1 MKVRRNLMATSR
13 LYPDVSRVRYHGMNL
28 RRAPWVG
35 VVLLLLAVGTLGGQP
50 AQRAILAE
58 KMRADLRRIADETRG
73 VVGAQVI
80 DLATGE
86 RIGVN
91 DTLVFPQG
99 SAIKIPLLIELFR
112 QDAAGQ
118 LPMTTRVPI
127 RKADRT
133 GGSGLLLNL
142 GDGTSELSL
151 GDLAM
156 FMVTVSDN
164 TATNLLID
172 RVGMEKVNAT
182 MREMGLAAVKL
193 QRKMIR
199 PKDSAAGNENI
210 ATPAAAATVMAKI
223 ARCELPMPKE
233 RCAEL
238 RRLLEIPKGGPIE
251 ASVPEGVRVA
261 WKPGDI
267 EGVNTAWG
275 LVDLPGRPY
284 VVVGMVNYSDAEE
297 GSRALR
303 RIADAA
309 YGYFH
314 VLARSTRYGA
324 RVPLDV
330 IPK

>member
-1 MKVRRNLMATSR
+1 VTGTTRRRLHVRHCLVAAC
-13 LYPDVSRVRYHGMNL
+13 G
-28 RRAPWVG
+28 AA
-35 VVLLLLAVGTLGGQP
+35 VLLAAAPSVSVAQP
-50 AQRAILAE
+50 AQRAILAT
-58 KMRADLRRIADETRG
+58 KLRTELRQIADDTKG

-86 RIGVN
+86 RMGVN
-91 DTLVFPQG
+91 DTLTFPQG
-99 SAIKIPLLIELFR
+99 STIKVPLLIELYR
-112 QDAAGQ
+112 QDEAGT
-118 LPMTTRVPI
+118 LELSTRVPV
-127 RKADRT
+127 RLADRT
-133 GGSGLLLNL
+133 GGDGLLQHL

-151 GDLAM
+151 GDLAV
-156 FMVTVSDN
+156 FMITVSDN
-164 TATNLLID
+164 TATNMPID

-182 MREMGLAAVKL
+182 TRALGVPEVKL

-199 PKDSAAGNENI
+199 PRDSYAGNENI
-210 ATPAAAATVMAKI
+210 ATPSSAATIMAKI
-223 ARCELPMPKE
+223 AKCELPMSRE
-233 RCAEL
+233 RCGAL

-251 ASVPEGVRVA
+251 ASVPEGVKVA

-284 VVVGMVNYSDAEE
+284 VVVGMVNYSDADE
-297 GSRALR
+297 GMKALR

-314 VLARSTRYGA
+314 VLARSTPFGA

>member
-1 MKVRRNLMATSR
+1 VTLSA
-13 LYPDVSRVRYHGMNL
+13 
-28 RRAPWVG
+28 APG
-35 VVLLLLAVGTLGGQP
+35 SSQAQP
-50 AQRAILAE
+50 AQRAILAS
-58 KMRADLRRIADETRG
+58 KLRTELQRIADETKG

-86 RIGVN
+86 RVGVN
-91 DTLVFPQG
+91 DTLTFPQG
-99 SAIKIPLLIELFR
+99 SAIKIPLLIELYH
-112 QDAAGQ
+112 QDDVGALQ
-118 LPMTTRVPI
+118 LSARVPV
-127 RKADRT
+127 RLADRT
-133 GGSGLLLNL
+133 GGSGLLQNL
-142 GDGTSELSL
+142 GDGTSQLSL

-156 FMVTVSDN
+156 FMITVSDN
-164 TATNLLID
+164 TATNMLID
-172 RVGMEKVNAT
+172 RVGMDRVNAT
-182 MREMGLAAVKL
+182 TRALGVPEVKL

-199 PKDSAAGNENI
+199 PRDSAAGNENI
-210 ATPAAAATVMAKI
+210 ATPAAAATIMAKI
-223 ARCELPMPKE
+223 AKCELPMRRE
-233 RCAEL
+233 RCGEL

-284 VVVGMVNYSDAEE
+284 VVVGMVNYSDADE
-297 GSRALR
+297 GMKALR

-314 VLARSTRYGA
+314 VLARSTPYGA

>member
-1 MKVRRNLMATSR
+1 LVAVITQVRAIVRR
-13 LYPDVSRVRYHGMNL
+13 RV
-28 RRAPWVG
+28 
-35 VVLLLLAVGTLGGQP
+35 VVTAGASIALLAMSAGTSGAQP
-50 AQRAILAE
+50 AQRAILAT
-58 KMRADLRRIADETRG
+58 KLRTELHRIADETKG

-80 DLATGE
+80 DLTTGE

-91 DTLVFPQG
+91 DTLTFPQG
-99 SAIKIPLLIELFR
+99 SAIKIPLLIELYR
-112 QDAAGQ
+112 QDATGV
-118 LPMTTRVPI
+118 LKLSTRVPV
-127 RKADRT
+127 RLADRT
-133 GGSGLLLNL
+133 GGSGLLQNL

-156 FMVTVSDN
+156 FMITVSDN
-164 TATNLLID
+164 TATNILID
-172 RVGMEKVNAT
+172 RVGMDKVNTTTRALGVP
-182 MREMGLAAVKL
+182 EVKL

-199 PKDSAAGNENI
+199 PRDSAAGNENI
-210 ATPAAAATVMAKI
+210 ATPTAAATIMAKI
-223 ARCELPMPKE
+223 ATCELPMSKE
-233 RCAEL
+233 KCGEL

-297 GSRALR
+297 GMRALR

-309 YGYFH
+309 YVYFH
-314 VLARSTRYGA
+314 VLARSTPYGA

>member
-1 MKVRRNLMATSR
+1 MLSAAPS
-13 LYPDVSRVRYHGMNL
+13 VSV
-28 RRAPWVG
+28 A
-35 VVLLLLAVGTLGGQP
+35 QP
-50 AQRAILAE
+50 AQRAILAA
-58 KMRADLRRIADETRG
+58 KLRTELRQIADETKG

-91 DTLVFPQG
+91 DTLTFPQG
-99 SAIKIPLLIELFR
+99 SAIKIPLLIELYR
-112 QDAAGQ
+112 QDETGA
-118 LPMTTRVPI
+118 LKLSTRVPV
-127 RKADRT
+127 RLADRT
-133 GGSGLLLNL
+133 GGSGLLQNL

-156 FMVTVSDN
+156 FMITVSDN
-164 TATNLLID
+164 TATNMLID
-172 RVGMEKVNAT
+172 RVGIDKVNAT
-182 MREMGLAAVKL
+182 TRALGVPDVKL

-199 PKDSAAGNENI
+199 PRDSFAGNENI
-210 ATPAAAATVMAKI
+210 ATPASAATIMAKI
-223 ARCELPMPKE
+223 AKCELPMSKQ
-233 RCAEL
+233 RCGEL
-238 RRLLEIPKGGPIE
+238 RQLLEIPKGGPIE
-251 ASVPEGVRVA
+251 VSVPEGVRVA

-284 VVVGMVNYSDAEE
+284 VVVGMVTYSDADE
-297 GSRALR
+297 GMKALR

-314 VLARSTRYGA
+314 VLARSTPYGV

-330 IPK
+330 IPKQ

>member
-1 MKVRRNLMATSR
+1 MAVCGAAAM
-13 LYPDVSRVRYHGMNL
+13 LLVAPGM
-28 RRAPWVG
+28 AG
-35 VVLLLLAVGTLGGQP
+35 AQP
-50 AQRAILAE
+50 GQRAILAA
-58 KMRADLRRIADETRG
+58 KLRTELHRIADDTKG

-91 DTLVFPQG
+91 DTLTFPQG
-99 SAIKIPLLIELFR
+99 SAIKIPLLIELYH
-112 QDAAGQ
+112 QDDAGA
-118 LPMTTRVPI
+118 LKLSTRVPV
-127 RKADRT
+127 RLVDRT
-133 GGSGLLLNL
+133 GGSGLLQNL

-156 FMVTVSDN
+156 FMITVSDN

-182 MREMGLAAVKL
+182 TRALGVPDVKL

-199 PKDSAAGNENI
+199 PRDSFAGNENI
-210 ATPAAAATVMAKI
+210 ATPSGAATIMAKI
-223 ARCELPMPKE
+223 AKCELPMSKE
-233 RCAEL
+233 RCGEL

-284 VVVGMVNYSDAEE
+284 VVVGMVNYSDADE
-297 GSRALR
+297 GMKALR
-303 RIADAA
+303 RIADTA

-314 VLARSTRYGA
+314 VLARSTPYGV

>member
-1 MKVRRNLMATSR
+1 VRRRRISVRSCVIAACGAIALVSMAPTMS
-13 LYPDVSRVRYHGMNL
+13 G
-28 RRAPWVG
+28 AQG
-35 VVLLLLAVGTLGGQP
+35 
-50 AQRAILAE
+50 AQRAILAT
-58 KMRADLRRIADETRG
+58 KLRSELHRIADETRG

-80 DLATGE
+80 DLATGD

-91 DTLVFPQG
+91 DTLTFPQG
-99 SAIKIPLLIELFR
+99 SAIKIPLLIELYH
-112 QDAAGQ
+112 QDEAGS
-118 LPMTTRVPI
+118 LKLSTRVPV
-127 RKADRT
+127 RLADRT
-133 GGSGLLLNL
+133 GGSGLLQNL

-156 FMVTVSDN
+156 FMITVSDN
-164 TATNLLID
+164 TATNMLID
-172 RVGMEKVNAT
+172 RVGMDKVNAT
-182 MREMGLAAVKL
+182 TRALGVPEVKL

-199 PKDSAAGNENI
+199 PRDSFAGNENI
-210 ATPAAAATVMAKI
+210 ATPSAAATIMAKI
-223 ARCELPMPKE
+223 AKCELPMSRE
-233 RCAEL
+233 RCGEL

-251 ASVPEGVRVA
+251 ASVPEGVKVA

-284 VVVGMVNYSDAEE
+284 VVVGMVNYSDADE
-297 GSRALR
+297 GMKALR

-314 VLARSTRYGA
+314 VLARSTPYGA

>member
-1 MKVRRNLMATSR
+1 MRRRWLARIATT
-13 LYPDVSRVRYHGMNL
+13 VSVTV
-28 RRAPWVG
+28 A
-35 VVLLLLAVGTLGGQP
+35 AASALGAQP
-50 AQRAILAE
+50 AQRAILAT
-58 KMRADLRRIADETRG
+58 KLRTELHRIADETKG

-91 DTLVFPQG
+91 DTLTFPQG
-99 SAIKIPLLIELFR
+99 SAIKIPLLIELYH
-112 QDAAGQ
+112 QDDAGT
-118 LPMTTRVPI
+118 LRLSARVPV
-127 RKADRT
+127 RLADRT
-133 GGSGLLLNL
+133 GGSGLLQNL

-156 FMVTVSDN
+156 FMITVSDN
-164 TATNLLID
+164 TATNILID
-172 RVGMEKVNAT
+172 RVGMEKVNAA
-182 MREMGLAAVKL
+182 MRTLGVPEVKL

-199 PKDSAAGNENI
+199 PRDSAAGNENI
-210 ATPAAAATVMAKI
+210 ATPSAAATIMAKI
-223 ARCELPMPKE
+223 ARCELPMAKE
-233 RCAEL
+233 RCEAL

-284 VVVGMVNYSDAEE
+284 VVVGMVNYSDADE
-297 GSRALR
+297 GMRALR

-309 YGYFH
+309 YGYFR
-314 VLARSTRYGA
+314 VLARSTPYGA
-324 RVPLDV
+324 RVPLDM

>member
-1 MKVRRNLMATSR
+1 LVRPHRSAW
-13 LYPDVSRVRYHGMNL
+13 
-28 RRAPWVG
+28 RRWLHAAAIG
-35 VVLLLLAVGTLGGQP
+35 AILLASSAVADTLGAQP

-58 KMRADLRRIADETRG
+58 KLRVDLRRIADETRG

-91 DTLVFPQG
+91 DTLTFPQG
-99 SAIKIPLLIELFR
+99 STIKVPLLIELYR
-112 QDAAGQ
+112 QDGIGELKLA
-118 LPMTTRVPI
+118 TRVPV
-127 RKADRT
+127 RQADRT

-156 FMVTVSDN
+156 FMITVSDN
-164 TATNLLID
+164 TATNMLID
-172 RVGMEKVNAT
+172 RVTMPKVNAT
-182 MREMGLAAVKL
+182 MRELGVPQVKL

-199 PKDSAAGNENI
+199 PKESAAGNENI
-210 ATPAAAATVMAKI
+210 ATPAAAATIMAKI
-223 ARCELPMPKE
+223 ARCELPMSKE
-233 RCAEL
+233 RCGEL
-238 RRLLEIPKGGPIE
+238 RRVLEISKGGPIE

-284 VVVGMVNYSDAEE
+284 VVVGMVNYSDADD
-297 GSRALR
+297 GMRALR

-314 VLARSTRYGA
+314 VLARSTPYGA
-324 RVPLDV
+324 RVPLEV
-330 IPK
+330 VPK

>member
-1 MKVRRNLMATSR
+1 VRRTIVRLGAFAAIGTSVALPTTAR
-13 LYPDVSRVRYHGMNL
+13 
-28 RRAPWVG
+28 
-35 VVLLLLAVGTLGGQP
+35 TLTGQP
-50 AQRAILAE
+50 AQRAILAA
-58 KMRADLRRIADETRG
+58 KLRAELHRIADETKG
-73 VVGAQVI
+73 VVGAQVL

-91 DTLVFPQG
+91 DTLTFPQG
-99 SAIKIPLLIELFR
+99 SAIKIPLLIELYH
-112 QDAAGQ
+112 QDDAGT
-118 LPMTTRVPI
+118 LELSTRVPV
-127 RKADRT
+127 RLADRT
-133 GGSGLLLNL
+133 GGSGLLQNL

-156 FMVTVSDN
+156 FMITVSDN
-164 TATNLLID
+164 TATNMLID
-172 RVGMEKVNAT
+172 RVGMDKVNAT
-182 MREMGLAAVKL
+182 TRALGVPEVKL

-199 PKDSAAGNENI
+199 PRDSAAGTENI
-210 ATPAAAATVMAKI
+210 ATPAAAATIMAKI
-223 ARCELPMPKE
+223 AKCELPMSKE
-233 RCAEL
+233 RCGQL

-284 VVVGMVNYSDAEE
+284 VVVGMVNYSDADE
-297 GSRALR
+297 GMKALR

-314 VLARSTRYGA
+314 VLARSTPYGA

-330 IPK
+330 IPKGGR

>member
-1 MKVRRNLMATSR
+1 M
-13 LYPDVSRVRYHGMNL
+13 
-28 RRAPWVG
+28 
-35 VVLLLLAVGTLGGQP
+35 LAVGALSLTLGSAAHTLG
-50 AQRAILAE
+50 AQSAHRAMLAE
-58 KMRADLRRIADETRG
+58 KLRADLRRIADETRG

-80 DLATGE
+80 DLTTGD

-91 DTLVFPQG
+91 DTLTFPQG
-99 SAIKIPLLIELFR
+99 SAIKIPLLIELYR
-112 QDAAGQ
+112 QDGTGQ
-118 LPMTTRVPI
+118 LKLTTRVPV
-127 RKADRT
+127 RQADRT

-156 FMVTVSDN
+156 FMITVSDN
-164 TATNLLID
+164 TATNMLID
-172 RVGMEKVNAT
+172 RVGMDRVNALT
-182 MREMGLAAVKL
+182 RELGVPHVKL

-199 PKDSAAGNENI
+199 PKESAAGNENI
-210 ATPAAAATVMAKI
+210 ATPTTAATIMAKI
-223 ARCELPMPKE
+223 ASCELPMSKE
-233 RCAEL
+233 RCGEL

-284 VVVGMVNYSDAEE
+284 VVVGMVNYSDADDAM
-297 GSRALR
+297 RALR

-314 VLARSTRYGA
+314 VLARSTPYGA
-324 RVPLDV
+324 RVPGQ
-330 IPK
+330 

>member
-1 MKVRRNLMATSR
+1 VTSAMRRRIGVRRCLIATCGAALMLSAAPS
-13 LYPDVSRVRYHGMNL
+13 VSV
-28 RRAPWVG
+28 A
-35 VVLLLLAVGTLGGQP
+35 QP
-50 AQRAILAE
+50 AQRAILAA
-58 KMRADLRRIADETRG
+58 KLRTELRQIADETKG

-91 DTLVFPQG
+91 DTLTFPQG
-99 SAIKIPLLIELFR
+99 SAIKIPLLIELYR
-112 QDAAGQ
+112 QDETGA
-118 LPMTTRVPI
+118 LKLSTRVPV
-127 RKADRT
+127 RLADRT
-133 GGSGLLLNL
+133 GGSGLLQNL

-156 FMVTVSDN
+156 FMITVSDN
-164 TATNLLID
+164 TATNMLID
-172 RVGMEKVNAT
+172 RVGIDKVNAT
-182 MREMGLAAVKL
+182 TRAFGVPDVKL

-199 PKDSAAGNENI
+199 PRDSFAGNENI
-210 ATPAAAATVMAKI
+210 ATPASAATIMAKI
-223 ARCELPMPKE
+223 AKCELPMSKQ
-233 RCAEL
+233 RCGEL

-284 VVVGMVNYSDAEE
+284 VVVGMVNYSDADE
-297 GSRALR
+297 GMKALR

-314 VLARSTRYGA
+314 VLARSTPYGA

-330 IPK
+330 IPKQ

>member
-1 MKVRRNLMATSR
+1 MSSAAPGTS
-13 LYPDVSRVRYHGMNL
+13 G
-28 RRAPWVG
+28 A
-35 VVLLLLAVGTLGGQP
+35 QP
-50 AQRAILAE
+50 AQRAILAA
-58 KMRADLRRIADETRG
+58 KLRTELHRIADDTKG

-91 DTLVFPQG
+91 DTLTFPQG
-99 SAIKIPLLIELFR
+99 SAIKIPLLIELYH
-112 QDAAGQ
+112 QDDAGV
-118 LPMTTRVPI
+118 LKLSTRVPV
-127 RKADRT
+127 RLADRT
-133 GGSGLLLNL
+133 GGSGLLQNL

-156 FMVTVSDN
+156 FMITVSDN
-164 TATNLLID
+164 TATNMLID
-172 RVGMEKVNAT
+172 RVGIDKVNAT
-182 MREMGLAAVKL
+182 TRALGVPEVKL

-199 PKDSAAGNENI
+199 PRDSYAGNENI
-210 ATPAAAATVMAKI
+210 ATPSAAATIMAKI
-223 ARCELPMPKE
+223 AKCELPMSKE
-233 RCAEL
+233 RCGEL

-284 VVVGMVNYSDAEE
+284 VVVGMVNYSDANE
-297 GSRALR
+297 GMKALR
-303 RIADAA
+303 QIADAA

-314 VLARSTRYGA
+314 VLARSTPYGA

>member
-1 MKVRRNLMATSR
+1 MMLRRTIVRRCLVAACGAGVMLS
-13 LYPDVSRVRYHGMNL
+13 V
-28 RRAPWVG
+28 APG
-35 VVLLLLAVGTLGGQP
+35 ASGAQA
-50 AQRAILAE
+50 AQRAILAAKLRTE
-58 KMRADLRRIADETRG
+58 LRRIADETKG

-91 DTLVFPQG
+91 DTLTFPQG
-99 SAIKIPLLIELFR
+99 SAIKVPLLIELYH
-112 QDAAGQ
+112 QDDAGT
-118 LPMTTRVPI
+118 LKLSTRVPV
-127 RKADRT
+127 RLADRT
-133 GGSGLLLNL
+133 GGSGLLQNL

-156 FMVTVSDN
+156 FMITVSDN
-164 TATNLLID
+164 TATNMLID
-172 RVGMEKVNAT
+172 RVGMDRVNAT
-182 MREMGLAAVKL
+182 TRALGVPEVKL

-199 PKDSAAGNENI
+199 PRDSVAGNENI
-210 ATPAAAATVMAKI
+210 ATPMAAATIMAKI
-223 ARCELPMPKE
+223 AKCELPMSRD
-233 RCAEL
+233 RCAAL
-238 RRLLEIPKGGPIE
+238 RQLLEIPKGGPIE
-251 ASVPEGVRVA
+251 ASVPEGVKVA

-297 GSRALR
+297 GMKTLR

-314 VLARSTRYGA
+314 VLARSTPYGA

>member
-1 MKVRRNLMATSR
+1 MKRR
-13 LYPDVSRVRYHGMNL
+13 
-28 RRAPWVG
+28 
-35 VVLLLLAVGTLGGQP
+35 LLATLALVAAPTATATTLGAQP
-50 AQRAILAE
+50 AQRAILAT
-58 KMRADLRRIADETRG
+58 KLRAELQRIADETKG
-73 VVGAQVI
+73 VVGAQVV

-91 DTLVFPQG
+91 DTLTFPQG
-99 SAIKIPLLIELFR
+99 SAIKIPLLIELYR
-112 QDAAGQ
+112 QDDVGA
-118 LPMTTRVPI
+118 LKLSTRVPV
-127 RKADRT
+127 RLADRT
-133 GGSGLLLNL
+133 GGSGLLQHL

-156 FMVTVSDN
+156 FMITVSDN
-164 TATNLLID
+164 TATNMLID
-172 RVGMEKVNAT
+172 RVGMDKVNAA
-182 MREMGLAAVKL
+182 MRGLGVSEVKL

-199 PKDSAAGNENI
+199 PRDSAAGNENI
-210 ATPAAAATVMAKI
+210 ATPAAAATIMARI

-233 RCAEL
+233 KCGAL

-275 LVDLPGRPY
+275 LVDLPGRAY
-284 VVVGMVNYSDAEE
+284 VVVGMVNYSDADD
-297 GSRALR
+297 GMRALR

-314 VLARSTRYGA
+314 VLARSTPYGA
-324 RVPLDV
+324 RVPLDM

>member
-1 MKVRRNLMATSR
+1 VTCGAGVTLSA
-13 LYPDVSRVRYHGMNL
+13 
-28 RRAPWVG
+28 APG
-35 VVLLLLAVGTLGGQP
+35 SSQAQP
-50 AQRAILAE
+50 AQRAILAS
-58 KMRADLRRIADETRG
+58 KLRTELQRIADETKG

-86 RIGVN
+86 RVGVN
-91 DTLVFPQG
+91 DTLTFPQG
-99 SAIKIPLLIELFR
+99 SAIKIPLLIELYH
-112 QDAAGQ
+112 QDDAGALQ
-118 LPMTTRVPI
+118 LSARVPV
-127 RKADRT
+127 RLADRT
-133 GGSGLLLNL
+133 GGSGLLQNL
-142 GDGTSELSL
+142 GDGTSQLSL

-156 FMVTVSDN
+156 FMITVSDN
-164 TATNLLID
+164 TATNMLID
-172 RVGMEKVNAT
+172 RVGMDKVNAT
-182 MREMGLAAVKL
+182 TRALGLPEVKL
-193 QRKMIR
+193 QRKMILPR
-199 PKDSAAGNENI
+199 DSAAGNENI
-210 ATPAAAATVMAKI
+210 ATPAAAATIMAKI
-223 ARCELPMPKE
+223 AKCELPMRRE
-233 RCAEL
+233 RCGEL

-284 VVVGMVNYSDAEE
+284 VVVGMVNYSDADE
-297 GSRALR
+297 GMKALR

-314 VLARSTRYGA
+314 VLARSTPYGA

>member
-1 MKVRRNLMATSR
+1 
-13 LYPDVSRVRYHGMNL
+13 MNL
-28 RRAPWVG
+28 RPTVWVG
-35 VVLLLLAVGTLGGQP
+35 VLLLLLGTSAALGAQP

-58 KMRADLRRIADETRG
+58 KMRTDLRRIADETRG

-91 DTLVFPQG
+91 DTLTFPQG
-99 SAIKIPLLIELFR
+99 SSIKIPLLIELFR

-118 LPMTTRVPI
+118 LPMTTRVTI

-156 FMVTVSDN
+156 FMITVSDN

-182 MREMGLAAVKL
+182 MRELGLGAVKL

-199 PKDSAAGNENI
+199 PKDSAAGTENI

-238 RRLLEIPKGGPIE
+238 RRVLEIPKGGPIE
-251 ASVPEGVRVA
+251 ASVPQGVRVA

-267 EGVNTAWG
+267 EGVSTAWG

-284 VVVGMVNYSDAEE
+284 VVVGMVNYGDADA
-297 GSRALR
+297 GRALR

-309 YGYFH
+309 YGYFQ
-314 VLARSTRYGA
+314 VLARSTPYGA

-330 IPK
+330 MPK

>member
-1 MKVRRNLMATSR
+1 MSSAAPGTS
-13 LYPDVSRVRYHGMNL
+13 G
-28 RRAPWVG
+28 A
-35 VVLLLLAVGTLGGQP
+35 QP
-50 AQRAILAE
+50 AQRAILAA
-58 KMRADLRRIADETRG
+58 KLRTELHRIADDTKG

-91 DTLVFPQG
+91 DTLTFPQG
-99 SAIKIPLLIELFR
+99 SAIKIPLLIELYH
-112 QDAAGQ
+112 QDDAGV
-118 LPMTTRVPI
+118 LKLSTRVPV
-127 RKADRT
+127 RLADRT
-133 GGSGLLLNL
+133 GGSGLLQNL

-156 FMVTVSDN
+156 FMITVSDN
-164 TATNLLID
+164 TATNMLMD
-172 RVGMEKVNAT
+172 RVGIDKVNAT
-182 MREMGLAAVKL
+182 TRALGVPEVKL

-199 PKDSAAGNENI
+199 PRDSYAGNENI
-210 ATPAAAATVMAKI
+210 ATPSAAATIMAKI
-223 ARCELPMPKE
+223 AKCELPMSKE
-233 RCAEL
+233 RCGEL

-284 VVVGMVNYSDAEE
+284 VVVGMVNYSDADE
-297 GSRALR
+297 GMKALR
-303 RIADAA
+303 QIADAA

-314 VLARSTRYGA
+314 VLARSTPYGA

>member
-1 MKVRRNLMATSR
+1 MSEQT
-13 LYPDVSRVRYHGMNL
+13 L
-28 RRAPWVG
+28 RRSAAWRGVRHATVAIVSLVLVSAP
-35 VVLLLLAVGTLGGQP
+35 AVRTLGAQP
-50 AQRAILAE
+50 AHRAMLAE
-58 KMRADLRRIADETRG
+58 KLRADLRRIADETRG

-80 DLATGE
+80 DLSTGD

-91 DTLVFPQG
+91 DTLTFPQG
-99 SAIKIPLLIELFR
+99 SAIKIPLLIELYR
-112 QDAAGQ
+112 QDGAGQ
-118 LPMTTRVPI
+118 LKLTTRVPV
-127 RKADRT
+127 RQTDRT

-156 FMVTVSDN
+156 FMITVSDN
-164 TATNLLID
+164 TATNMLID
-172 RVGMEKVNAT
+172 RVGMDRVNALT
-182 MREMGLAAVKL
+182 RELGVPQVKL

-199 PKDSAAGNENI
+199 PKESAAGNENI
-210 ATPAAAATVMAKI
+210 ATPTAAATIMAKI
-223 ARCELPMPKE
+223 ASCELPMSKE
-233 RCAEL
+233 RCGEL

-284 VVVGMVNYSDAEE
+284 VVVGMVNYSDAED
-297 GSRALR
+297 GMRALR

-314 VLARSTRYGA
+314 VLARSTPYGA
-324 RVPLDV
+324 RVPSQ
-330 IPK
+330 

>member
-1 MKVRRNLMATSR
+1 M
-13 LYPDVSRVRYHGMNL
+13 
-28 RRAPWVG
+28 RRASLWPLAFSFALVCTG
-35 VVLLLLAVGTLGGQP
+35 RVLRAQP

-58 KMRADLRRIADETRG
+58 KMRTELRRIADETRG

-80 DLATGE
+80 DLATGD

-91 DTLVFPQG
+91 DTLTFPQG
-99 SAIKIPLLIELFR
+99 STIKVPLLIELYHQATTGR
-112 QDAAGQ
+112 LDLA
-118 LPMTTRVPI
+118 TRVPV
-127 RKADRT
+127 RAADRT
-133 GGSGLLLNL
+133 GGDGLLQHL
-142 GDGTSELSL
+142 GDGTSQLSL
-151 GDLAM
+151 GDLAV
-156 FMVTVSDN
+156 FMITVSDN

-172 RVGMEKVNAT
+172 RVGMDQVNAT
-182 MREMGLAAVKL
+182 MRELGVPQVRM

-199 PKDSAAGNENI
+199 PKESAAGNENL

-223 ARCELPMPKE
+223 ARCELPMPRE
-233 RCAEL
+233 RCGEL

-284 VVVGMVNYSDAEE
+284 VVVGMVNYSDADDAM
-297 GSRALR
+297 RALR

-314 VLARSTRYGA
+314 VLARSTPYGA
-324 RVPLDV
+324 RVPLEAL
-330 IPK
+330 PKQP

>member
-1 MKVRRNLMATSR
+1 MTSAMRRRIGVRRCLIAACGAALMLSAAPS
-13 LYPDVSRVRYHGMNL
+13 VSV
-28 RRAPWVG
+28 A
-35 VVLLLLAVGTLGGQP
+35 QP
-50 AQRAILAE
+50 AQRAILAA
-58 KMRADLRRIADETRG
+58 KLRTELRQIADETTG

-91 DTLVFPQG
+91 DTLTFPQG
-99 SAIKIPLLIELFR
+99 SAIKIPLLIELYR
-112 QDAAGQ
+112 QDETGA
-118 LPMTTRVPI
+118 LKLSTRVPV
-127 RKADRT
+127 RLADRT
-133 GGSGLLLNL
+133 GGSGLLQNL

-156 FMVTVSDN
+156 FMITVSDN
-164 TATNLLID
+164 TATNMLID
-172 RVGMEKVNAT
+172 RVGMDKVNAT
-182 MREMGLAAVKL
+182 TRALGVPDVKL

-199 PKDSAAGNENI
+199 PRDSFAGNENI
-210 ATPAAAATVMAKI
+210 ATPAAAATIMAKI
-223 ARCELPMPKE
+223 AKCELPISKQ
-233 RCAEL
+233 RCGEL

-284 VVVGMVNYSDAEE
+284 VVVGMVNYSDADE
-297 GSRALR
+297 GMKALR

-314 VLARSTRYGA
+314 VLARSTPYGA

-330 IPK
+330 IPKQ

>member
-1 MKVRRNLMATSR
+1 MREPRAAMRRSIWRAIGSGVTLAMMAGS
-13 LYPDVSRVRYHGMNL
+13 
-28 RRAPWVG
+28 
-35 VVLLLLAVGTLGGQP
+35 LGAQP
-50 AQRAILAE
+50 AQRAILAQ
-58 KMRADLRRIADETRG
+58 KLRAELQHIADETRG
-73 VVGAQVI
+73 IVGAQVI
-80 DLATGE
+80 DLATGD

-91 DTLVFPQG
+91 DTLIFPQG
-99 SAIKIPLLIELFR
+99 SAIKIPLLIELFH
-112 QDAAGQ
+112 QDDIGQ
-118 LPMTTRVPI
+118 LKLSTRVPV
-127 RKADRT
+127 KAADRT

-142 GDGTSELSL
+142 GDGTSEISL

-156 FMVTVSDN
+156 FMITVSDN
-164 TATNLLID
+164 TATNMLID
-172 RVGMEKVNAT
+172 RVGMDKVNAT
-182 MREMGLAAVKL
+182 MRGLGVPDVKL

-210 ATPAAAATVMAKI
+210 ATPTGAATVMAKI
-223 ARCELPMPKE
+223 ARCELPMPKAK
-233 RCAEL
+233 CGEL

-284 VVVGMVNYSDAEE
+284 VVVGMVNYSDADE
-297 GSRALR
+297 GMRALR

-314 VLARSTRYGA
+314 VLARSTPYGA
-324 RVPLDV
+324 RVPIDL

>member
-1 MKVRRNLMATSR
+1 MSWRTLVRLR
-13 LYPDVSRVRYHGMNL
+13 LAAALAALVAFPA
-28 RRAPWVG
+28 APRT
-35 VVLLLLAVGTLGGQP
+35 ASGQS
-50 AQRAILAE
+50 AQRAILAS
-58 KMRADLRRIADETRG
+58 KLRTELHRIADETKG
-73 VVGAQVI
+73 VVGAQVL

-91 DTLVFPQG
+91 DTLTFPQG
-99 SAIKIPLLIELFR
+99 SAIKIPLLIELYR
-112 QDAAGQ
+112 QDEAGT
-118 LPMTTRVPI
+118 LRLSTRVPV
-127 RKADRT
+127 RLADRT
-133 GGSGLLLNL
+133 GGSGLLQNL

-156 FMVTVSDN
+156 FMITVSDN
-164 TATNLLID
+164 TATNMLID
-172 RVGMEKVNAT
+172 RVGMDKVNAT
-182 MREMGLAAVKL
+182 TRALGVPEVKL

-199 PKDSAAGNENI
+199 PRDSAAGNENI
-210 ATPAAAATVMAKI
+210 ATPAAAATIMAKI
-223 ARCELPMPKE
+223 AKCELPMRKE
-233 RCAEL
+233 RCGEL

-267 EGVNTAWG
+267 EGVTTAWG

-284 VVVGMVNYSDAEE
+284 VVVGMVNYSDADE
-297 GSRALR
+297 GMKALR

-314 VLARSTRYGA
+314 VLARSTPYGA

-330 IPK
+330 IPKP

>member
-1 MKVRRNLMATSR
+1 VRRTT
-13 LYPDVSRVRYHGMNL
+13 
-28 RRAPWVG
+28 
-35 VVLLLLAVGTLGGQP
+35 LAIGALSLTLGSAASTLGAQP
-50 AQRAILAE
+50 AHRTMLAE
-58 KMRADLRRIADETRG
+58 KLRADLRRIADETRG

-80 DLATGE
+80 DLTTGD

-91 DTLVFPQG
+91 DTLTFPQG
-99 SAIKIPLLIELFR
+99 SAIKIPLLIELYR
-112 QDAAGQ
+112 QDGTGQ
-118 LPMTTRVPI
+118 LKLTTRVPV
-127 RKADRT
+127 RQADRT

-156 FMVTVSDN
+156 FMITVSDN
-164 TATNLLID
+164 TATNMLID
-172 RVGMEKVNAT
+172 RVGMDRVNALT
-182 MREMGLAAVKL
+182 RELGVPQVKL

-199 PKDSAAGNENI
+199 PKESAAGNENI
-210 ATPAAAATVMAKI
+210 ATPTTAATIMAKI
-223 ARCELPMPKE
+223 ASCELPMSKE
-233 RCAEL
+233 RCGEL

-251 ASVPEGVRVA
+251 ASVPEGIRVA

-284 VVVGMVNYSDAEE
+284 VVVGMVNYSDADDAM
-297 GSRALR
+297 RALR

-314 VLARSTRYGA
+314 VLARSTPYGA
-324 RVPLDV
+324 RVPSQ
-330 IPK
+330 

>member
-1 MKVRRNLMATSR
+1 MSAC
-13 LYPDVSRVRYHGMNL
+13 L
-28 RRAPWVG
+28 RTWFVAAIGASAALSMTGRS
-35 VVLLLLAVGTLGGQP
+35 LTGQP
-50 AQRAILAE
+50 AQRAILAA
-58 KMRADLRRIADETRG
+58 KLRTELHRIADETKG

-91 DTLVFPQG
+91 DTLTFPQG
-99 SAIKIPLLIELFR
+99 SAIKIPLLIELYH
-112 QDAAGQ
+112 QDDAGA
-118 LPMTTRVPI
+118 LKLSTRVPV
-127 RKADRT
+127 RLADRT
-133 GGSGLLLNL
+133 GGSGLLQNL

-156 FMVTVSDN
+156 FMITVSDN

-182 MREMGLAAVKL
+182 TRALGAPDVKL

-199 PKDSAAGNENI
+199 PRDSFAGNENI
-210 ATPAAAATVMAKI
+210 ATPSGAATIMAKI
-223 ARCELPMPKE
+223 AKCELPMSKE
-233 RCAEL
+233 RCGEL

-284 VVVGMVNYSDAEE
+284 VVVGMVNYSDADE
-297 GSRALR
+297 GMRALR
-303 RIADAA
+303 RMADAA

-314 VLARSTRYGA
+314 VLARSTPYGA
-324 RVPLDV
+324 RVPLDM

>member
-1 MKVRRNLMATSR
+1 MSSRPLVRLR
-13 LYPDVSRVRYHGMNL
+13 LAAALAAFVAFPA
-28 RRAPWVG
+28 APRP
-35 VVLLLLAVGTLGGQP
+35 ASGQA
-50 AQRAILAE
+50 AQRAILAS
-58 KMRADLRRIADETRG
+58 KLRTELHRIADETKG
-73 VVGAQVI
+73 VVGAQVL

-91 DTLVFPQG
+91 DTLTFPQG
-99 SAIKIPLLIELFR
+99 SAIKIPLLIELYH
-112 QDAAGQ
+112 QDEAGTLQ
-118 LPMTTRVPI
+118 LSTRVAV
-127 RKADRT
+127 RLADRT
-133 GGSGLLLNL
+133 GGSGLLQNL

-156 FMVTVSDN
+156 FMITVSDN
-164 TATNLLID
+164 TATNMLID
-172 RVGMEKVNAT
+172 RVGMDRVNAT
-182 MREMGLAAVKL
+182 TRALGVPEVKL

-199 PKDSAAGNENI
+199 PRDSAAGNENI
-210 ATPAAAATVMAKI
+210 ATPAAAATIMAKI
-223 ARCELPMPKE
+223 AKCELPMRKE
-233 RCAEL
+233 RCADL

-284 VVVGMVNYSDAEE
+284 VVVGMVNYSDADE
-297 GSRALR
+297 GTKALR

-314 VLARSTRYGA
+314 VLARSTPYGA
-324 RVPLDV
+324 RVPLEI
-330 IPK
+330 IPKP